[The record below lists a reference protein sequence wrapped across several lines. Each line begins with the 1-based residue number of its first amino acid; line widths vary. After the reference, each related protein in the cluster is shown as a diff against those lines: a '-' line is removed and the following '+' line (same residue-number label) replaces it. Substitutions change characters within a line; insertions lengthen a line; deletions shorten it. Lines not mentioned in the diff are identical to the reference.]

1 MALYQES
8 IKSYMQSISTLPLI
22 SVEDEI
28 DLANLIEA
36 GSDEARENLI
46 VSNLKLVVKIAH
58 DFKSLGVPLADLISE
73 GNIGLMKA
81 VEKFRPGHGAKF
93 SSYGAWWIKQAIR
106 RAVAE
111 QSRVIRIPIQS
122 AVKIRKIQQTAMILA
137 EQLGRV
143 PNMEEIS
150 RETGFSLR
158 SVRGMAVATTAPAVS
173 LSTALKSGEE
183 GSLED
188 VLPDKALSM
197 PGEDMNETDVKQ
209 LLLEVVNSKLT
220 EREQLIIKMRYGL
233 DNHPQKTL
241 EELSDLVGRTRERV
255 RQIQHQALRKLYA
268 HMDDEILQSI
278 QVN

>member
-1 MALYQES
+1 M
-8 IKSYMQSISTLPLI
+8 
-22 SVEDEI
+22 
-28 DLANLIEA
+28 
-36 GSDEARENLI
+36 
-46 VSNLKLVVKIAH
+46 
-58 DFKSLGVPLADLISE
+58 ADLISE